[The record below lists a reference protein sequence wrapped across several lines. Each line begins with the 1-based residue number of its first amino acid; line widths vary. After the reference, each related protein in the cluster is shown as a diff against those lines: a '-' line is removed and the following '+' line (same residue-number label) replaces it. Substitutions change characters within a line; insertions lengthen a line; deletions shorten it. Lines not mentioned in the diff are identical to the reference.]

1 MESIPIP
8 TPTPDPAPVYGRTER
23 DKEFNVRNGAGI
35 QYPIM
40 DSLES
45 DSKVEVLERY
55 GEWYRIRTESLTG
68 FIPQDGLILENCT
81 GIATDSLNVQSGAG
95 EQYPIIGS
103 LESDI
108 RVEVLEMSGEWYRIR
123 TESLTGFVRQ
133 DGLVLEQP
141 LNRTGIVTAG
151 ILNVRS
157 GAGESF
163 DVTGNLPQNSEVEIL
178 ETMEDWYRIRS
189 EDLEGYVHRDDVEEV
204 TE

>member
-1 MESIPIP
+1 MESLPIP
-8 TPTPDPAPVYGRTER
+8 TPTPDPAPVYGRIKG
-23 DKEFNVRNGAGI
+23 DKEYNVRSGAGI

-40 DSLES
+40 DSLDS
-45 DSKVEVLERY
+45 DAKVEVLKRS
-55 GEWYRIRTESLTG
+55 GEWYQIRMDSLAG

-81 GIATDSLNVQSGAG
+81 GIATDSLNVQGGAG
-95 EQYPIIGS
+95 TQYPIIAS
-103 LESDI
+103 LDSDT
-108 RVEVLEMSGEWYRIR
+108 RVEVLEISGEWYRIQM
-123 TESLTGFVRQ
+123 ESLTGFVRQ

-151 ILNVRS
+151 ILNVRD
-157 GAGESF
+157 GAGENF

-178 ETMEDWYRIRS
+178 EAREDWYRIRS